1 MKKIFLK
8 EGWLIA
14 MGSKE
19 PVQAQLWEEG
29 KEKQI
34 LYGLGALWDSG
45 GCLCQIRCRQ
55 MLQAKVKWNVGC
67 DTFGL

>member
-1 MKKIFLK
+1 VKKIFLK

-29 KEKQI
+29 EGETNLI
-34 LYGLGALWDSG
+34 PSG
-45 GCLCQIRCRQ
+45 GSVGLWRVP
-55 MLQAKVKWNVGC
+55 LPDKV
-67 DTFGL
+67 